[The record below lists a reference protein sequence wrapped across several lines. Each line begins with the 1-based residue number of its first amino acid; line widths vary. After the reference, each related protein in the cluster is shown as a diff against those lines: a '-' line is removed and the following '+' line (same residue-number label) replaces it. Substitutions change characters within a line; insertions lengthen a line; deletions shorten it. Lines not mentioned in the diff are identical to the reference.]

1 MSHGGGQQTAAVNG
15 GIPRRAGFLLH
26 DLSRRADQ
34 PNDAVLL
41 PGQRVAAL
49 LHLDQQGIRQLPL
62 DVGIFDLNI
71 GQRIG
76 NIPNH
81 LILVQQKQI
90 VAVRYAAGLPDLRL
104 GIPFLPGDDYGIHPE
119 KQGDGRHQT
128 TADQQNGQQLIEE
141 AAASPSA
148 PPR

>member
-1 MSHGGGQQTAAVNG
+1 MVDT
-15 GIPRRAGFLLH
+15 RRAGFLLH
-26 DLSRRADQ
+26 DLSCRADQ

-49 LHLDQQGIRQLPL
+49 LHLDQQGIRQFPL

-104 GIPFLPGDDYGIHPE
+104 GIPFLP
-119 KQGDGRHQT
+119 R
-128 TADQQNGQQLIEE
+128 
-141 AAASPSA
+141 
-148 PPR
+148 